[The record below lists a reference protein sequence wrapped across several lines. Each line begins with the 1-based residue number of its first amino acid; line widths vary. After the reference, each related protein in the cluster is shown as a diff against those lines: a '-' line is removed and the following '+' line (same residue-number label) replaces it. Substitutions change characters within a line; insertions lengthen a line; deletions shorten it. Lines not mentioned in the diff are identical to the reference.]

1 MNKIVKFIQLLLFI
15 LLLVS
20 YLLGAESFYIAPSI
34 EYKKVISEGLVY
46 HITSIKQF
54 DPLLDIETVVTNT
67 KLSDVLKEKNYDI
80 IINANF
86 FDPNSKEPVGLVV
99 KNYELIHLPIKRG
112 VFGITS
118 DNKAIIDIFNINIKL
133 KIDNTIIPINNLNS
147 PRGADQI
154 TIFTNFFGKE
164 TKIMDNAVAGV
175 DIEVSL
181 DGKIPSLGT
190 ISGKITN
197 IYYGVKKSIIKDNSC
212 IISLGGTALKYLP
225 YFRLDKKIDIIVES
239 NPPITL
245 KEAVCGG
252 PILLKNGEIIFDK
265 TGEIPFTSDIINSR
279 HPRTVIGITDDKI
292 FFIVIEGRNNN
303 SLGLNIPETCELI
316 KNMGIRDAINL
327 DGGGSSQKIIWGN
340 LINQVSERSV
350 PIGIGVKNN
359 YPYKNP
365 IYLSFKEKD
374 DIYIRK
380 REKLKLD
387 LLLQDENYHPY
398 PITYTMLTW
407 TITNNNINF
416 NSSKLEIEGRELGE
430 SSLTIYLSN
439 LEATK
444 KIYVWDYVSLKIE
457 IDKDKLYLGDSIFP
471 KIYAIDNFQ
480 RVKILSLDG
489 LKFDPSYFKRNGKE
503 LIAINSGITTLSYT
517 FENLSATYTIEI
529 MSNIIE
535 DFEEDKKWNIRGK
548 NYNPESTFYKLTSDA
563 YTGKSSLMLVYD
575 SKEENSFI
583 YVDLNILIP
592 PDKTSFSIALKGQG
606 NGWIRLLFYDD
617 DGTPWVLDLTTTPQY
632 DFNKWTTINK
642 DFTEIRPLIST
653 SKNTPKMPLRL
664 ASIYLFGLT
673 NRISGNL
680 LIDSLNFK

>member
-1 MNKIVKFIQLLLFI
+1 MSKAIKFIQPLIFI

-20 YLLGAESFYIAPSI
+20 YILGAESFYIAPSI
-34 EYKKVISEGLVY
+34 EYKKVTSDGLVY
-46 HITSIKQF
+46 HITSINQF
-54 DPLLDIETVVTNT
+54 DSLLDIETVVTNT

-99 KNYELIHLPIKRG
+99 KNYELLHLPIKRG

-154 TIFTNFFGKE
+154 TIFTKFFGKE
-164 TKIMDNAVAGV
+164 TKILDNAVAGV

-181 DGKIPSLGT
+181 DDKIPSLGT
-190 ISGKITN
+190 TSGKISN

-225 YFRLDKKIDIIVES
+225 FFSLNKKIEIIVES
-239 NPPITL
+239 NPPIRL

-252 PILLKNGEIIFDK
+252 PILIKNGEIVLDK
-265 TGEIPFTSDIINSR
+265 TGEIPFNSNIINSR
-279 HPRTVIGITDDKI
+279 HPRTVVGITDDKI

-303 SLGLNIPETCELI
+303 SSGLSIPETCELV

-350 PIGIGVKNN
+350 PVGIGVKNN

-365 IYLSFKEKD
+365 TYLSFKEKD

-380 REKLKLD
+380 GEKLKLE

-398 PITYTMLTW
+398 SITYTMLTW
-407 TITNNNINF
+407 TIANDNINF
-416 NSSKLEIEGRELGE
+416 NPSILEVEGRELGE

-439 LEATK
+439 LEASK
-444 KIYVWDYVSLKIE
+444 KIYVWDYVALKIE
-457 IDKDKLYLGDSIFP
+457 IDEDKVYLGDSILP
-471 KIYAIDNFQ
+471 KIYAIDNLQ
-480 RVKILSLDG
+480 REKILSLDG
-489 LKFDPSYFKRNGKE
+489 LKFDPNYFRRNGKG
-503 LIAINSGITTLSYT
+503 LTAINPGITTITYT
-517 FENLSATYTIEI
+517 FNNLSATYTIEI
-529 MSNIIE
+529 VPNTIE

-548 NYNPESTFYKLTSDA
+548 NYNPDSTFYKLTSDA
-563 YTGKSSLMLVYD
+563 YTGKSSFMLVYD

-583 YVDLNILIP
+583 YVDLNISIP
-592 PDKTSFSIALKGQG
+592 PDKISLSIALKGQG

-617 DGTPWVLDLTTTPQY
+617 DGTPWVMDLTTTLQY
-632 DFNKWTTINK
+632 NFNKWTTINK
-642 DFTEIRPLIST
+642 DLTEIRPLISIN
-653 SKNTPKMPLRL
+653 KNTPKIPIRL
-664 ASIYLFGLT
+664 ASIYLVGL
-673 NRISGNL
+673 NNKISGNL